1 MKPTTR
7 VTKFV
12 KRILFSASRLQEESF
27 KQKKFV
33 ISYNFIGN
41 VVVVV
46 LKNPKTRLKANM
58 VNLIMTF
65 LLAKKG
71 RS

>member
-1 MKPTTR
+1 MLFWLVLNLNEADNKS
-7 VTKFV
+7 KIV
-12 KRILFSASRLQEESF
+12 KRILFSASRPQEESF

-46 LKNPKTRLKANM
+46 LN
-58 VNLIMTF
+58 
-65 LLAKKG
+65 
-71 RS
+71 

>member
-27 KQKKFV
+27 KQKTFV

-41 VVVVV
+41 VVVV
-46 LKNPKTRLKANM
+46 
-58 VNLIMTF
+58 I
-65 LLAKKG
+65 
-71 RS
+71 